1 MLLPRALFMRRAS
14 SRAALYSLCIP
25 ADVEQVELDFD
36 YYVTNASWTSSYD
49 FRVNSKRQTVD
60 VQYYGSVSMLCVLM
74 SCVSML

>member
-1 MLLPRALFMRRAS
+1 M
-14 SRAALYSLCIP
+14 
-25 ADVEQVELDFD
+25 EQVELDFD